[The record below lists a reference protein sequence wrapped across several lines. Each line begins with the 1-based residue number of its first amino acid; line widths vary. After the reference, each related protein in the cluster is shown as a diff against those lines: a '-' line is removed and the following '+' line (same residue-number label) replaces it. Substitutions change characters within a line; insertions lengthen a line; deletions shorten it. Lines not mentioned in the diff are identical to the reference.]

1 MDLNDNIDMQLLV
14 RRKPFKDEKQQ
25 AINDVDADSD
35 QEPREKNFET
45 EFLGGEA
52 GSDASEVDELEDD
65 VVLVDADDATR
76 NLGSPEPEA
85 VVGHAVTADDVAS
98 QRVFAVL
105 LDREVDL
112 GRA

>member
-1 MDLNDNIDMQLLV
+1 MHEFAARQALDLNDNIDMQLLV

-65 VVLVDADDATR
+65 VVESGRRKPLVPLALA
-76 NLGSPEPEA
+76 
-85 VVGHAVTADDVAS
+85 
-98 QRVFAVL
+98 F
-105 LDREVDL
+105 
-112 GRA
+112 